1 MNLQPL
7 DPDEVDRTALLG
19 VHLGTEPTL
28 ESSVAAKERTGI
40 IVCADQ
46 LACTDSLGQAALM
59 TAVLTGVR
67 AFGTVHVLLESPVAP
82 IDQGV
87 FRGRGLGAALA
98 GQGATLVS
106 DTSDAPA
113 SWPIILI
120 GPTTAAPTT
129 PHRHVTLRSVW
140 EGWIARVTA
149 SASPVAVSGPPCVLA
164 AIGSAALAVSE
175 AFGAVLNRPGS
186 DAGYRNVFLN
196 FWKPSSATNHGPQ
209 FKHAPQWWWL
219 VGLGHLGQAYGW
231 VISLIPYSDP
241 SAVEVMLQDTDATVP
256 ANHSTGV
263 FTPRGSRGVKKTR
276 LTSAALETAGFRTFM
291 FERRLDETQR
301 ALPSDAHVALLGV
314 DNLHAR
320 RLISGVEWAFAVDV
334 GLGSGATNYDSIL
347 LRRFPGDLP
356 SHEIAAWSNTGTAQV
371 SIPTAPAFQ
380 DMESRFETCGIVEL
394 AGKAVGASF
403 VGVIAA
409 VFAVAEATRELHG
422 GRGLD
427 VLSVNLGSD
436 QIQLAESERA
446 ADVFSV
452 PLRTE

>member
-7 DPDEVDRTALLG
+7 DSDEIDRTALLG

-28 ESSVAAKERTGI
+28 ESSIAAKDRTGI

-67 AFGTVHVLLESPVAP
+67 AFGTVYVLIESPVAR
-82 IDQGV
+82 IDEGV

-106 DTSDAPA
+106 DMSDAPA
-113 SWPIILI
+113 SWPIVLV
-120 GPTTAAPTT
+120 GPTTPTPAT
-129 PHRHVTLRSVW
+129 TRRHVILRSTW
-140 EGWIARVTA
+140 EGWIARVAA
-149 SASPVAVSGPPCVLA
+149 SASPVETSGPPCILA

-175 AFGAVLNRPGS
+175 AFGAVLDPPGS
-186 DAGYRNVFLN
+186 DAGYRHMFLN
-196 FWKPSSATNHGPQ
+196 FWKPGSATDHGPH

-256 ANHSTGV
+256 ANHSTGI
-263 FTPRGSRGVKKTR
+263 FTPCGSRGVKKTR
-276 LTSAALETAGFRTFM
+276 LMSDALEAGGFSTLM

-301 ALPSDAHVALLGV
+301 ARSSDAYVALLGV
-314 DNLHAR
+314 DNLAAR
-320 RLISGVEWAFAVDV
+320 RLISGVGWTFAVDV
-334 GLGSGATNYDSIL
+334 GLGSGATNYDSLL

-371 SIPTAPAFQ
+371 AIPAAPAFQ

-403 VGVIAA
+403 VGVVAA

-427 VLSVNLGSD
+427 VLSVNLGSY

-452 PLRTE
+452 PLKTG